1 MDNIKYRTDHRKVIF
16 MGIFQKL
23 RLSSHIDEGVRRFG
37 QTENGVLLD
46 VRREDEYGEGHI
58 PGSRNLPLSR
68 LEQAK
73 TEIPDRDTP
82 LFVYCLSGGR
92 SRKAAEI
99 LKGMGYTSVENIGGI
114 QQYHGELE
122 E

>member
-1 MDNIKYRTDHRKVIF
+1 

-23 RLSSHIDEGVRRFG
+23 RVSSRIYEGVRRFG

-46 VRREDEYGEGHI
+46 VRREDEYGKGHI

-99 LKGMGYTSVENIGGI
+99 LKGMGYNAKRGN
-114 QQYHGELE
+114 
-122 E
+122 

>member
-1 MDNIKYRTDHRKVIF
+1 

-23 RLSSHIDEGVRRFG
+23 RLSSRIDEGVRRFG

-46 VRREDEYGEGHI
+46 VRREDEYGKGHI

-68 LEQAK
+68 LEQVK
-73 TEIPDRDTP
+73 SEIPDRETP

-122 E
+122 D